1 MEKFSLFP
9 SFMPNR
15 PMEAEQ
21 FTQGEQLLASPR
33 QSENDEK
40 NAQDTPFIP
49 QKTGFF
55 TTDEE
60 CDVNSQ
66 TQNGFCQS
74 EQKMRRP
81 NAMLDI
87 ISAHSRIAER
97 IKRK

>member
-33 QSENDEK
+33 QSEHDEK

-49 QKTGFF
+49 QKT
-55 TTDEE
+55 
-60 CDVNSQ
+60 
-66 TQNGFCQS
+66 
-74 EQKMRRP
+74 
-81 NAMLDI
+81 
-87 ISAHSRIAER
+87 
-97 IKRK
+97 